1 LSDPR
6 WSAVIPVFNER
17 DFLPRTLLSLAAQ
30 TMPFTAIVVD
40 NGSTDG
46 CIEAAKALAAKHG
59 LDARFLHEP
68 RAGQVHALK
77 RGLDAADTELVA
89 ICDADTWYPPHYLE
103 SAERLFDA
111 KGLGCVAVA
120 ACNLPEREGWRR
132 RKAAWHKL
140 SAAWIMPRQ
149 NHTSGACHCFRLDA
163 VRAAGSYDAALWPYV
178 LKDHELMHRVLR
190 LGTQAYHRDL
200 WCVPSERRRDRSGV
214 RWSLAERLL
223 YHVTPFGLKTRL
235 FHEFLGPR
243 FAARGLGDMAL
254 RQRSWG

>member
-1 LSDPR
+1 MSDPR
-6 WSAVIPVFNER
+6 WSVVVPVFNER

-30 TMPFTAIVVD
+30 TVPFPVIVVD

-46 CIEAAKALAAKHG
+46 CTGAAQALAAEHR

-68 RAGQVHALK
+68 RDGQVHALK

-89 ICDADTWYPPHYLE
+89 VGDADIWYPPHYLE
-103 SAERLFDA
+103 CAGRLFDA
-111 KGLGCVAVA
+111 EGPGCVAVA
-120 ACNLPEREGWRR
+120 AYNLPEREGWRR

-149 NHTSGACHCFRLDA
+149 NHTSGACHCFRLEA
-163 VRAAGSYDAALWPYV
+163 VRAVGGYDAALWPYV
-178 LKDHELMHRVLR
+178 LKDHELMHRVLQ
-190 LGTQAYHRDL
+190 LGAQAYHRDL
-200 WCVPSERRRDRSGV
+200 WCVPSERRKDRSGV

-235 FHEFLGPR
+235 FREFLGPR
-243 FAARGLGDMAL
+243 FAARGLGDVAL